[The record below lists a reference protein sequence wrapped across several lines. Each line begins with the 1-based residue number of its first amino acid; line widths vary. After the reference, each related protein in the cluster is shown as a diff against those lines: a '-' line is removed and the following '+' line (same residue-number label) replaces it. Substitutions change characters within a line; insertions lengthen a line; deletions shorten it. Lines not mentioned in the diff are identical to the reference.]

1 MKLFQSVKH
10 AVGRLAYSLMSHAPA
25 NWNQK
30 FSILMD
36 VLATDPRR
44 MRKLPPMA
52 LVFLSMPD
60 LDSAFPG
67 LDADSLST
75 LRRFVASQYF
85 IGDAPHLYSAIPPYA
100 FLWNGLCTQEEFD
113 QALADDKRME
123 ELKVRYHLRY
133 GKPSSLIH
141 HHGLRLLPPKVL
153 ANLQDTVFVDAGAYE
168 GDSTLVFLQ
177 YHPQVVWAFEPSPP
191 NQEIFRHTMQANGI
205 PEKSIHLIPKGL
217 SDKPSIIR
225 FSAKASGDCT
235 LTDKGRCK
243 AELVP
248 LDSLKPPAR
257 IGLIKA
263 DLEGM
268 GMFML
273 RGAVQT
279 IQRDKPVLTLN
290 FYHNMDEFL
299 NTYAFV
305 RGLGVPYEYKVLSF
319 FPPWKNCEVA
329 LLAWP
334 RDLD

>member
-1 MKLFQSVKH
+1 MSIFKSMKH
-10 AVGRLAYSLMSHAPA
+10 AVGQLAYSLMSHAPA
-25 NWNQK
+25 DWDKK

-52 LVFLSMPD
+52 LDFLSMPD
-60 LDSAFPG
+60 LESAFPG
-67 LDADSLST
+67 LGADSLST

-85 IGDAPHLYSAIPPYA
+85 IGDAPHLYSTIPPYA
-100 FLWNGLCTQEEFD
+100 FLWSGLCTQEEFD
-113 QALADDKRME
+113 QELADDKRME
-123 ELKVRYHLRY
+123 ELRDRYHLSY

-141 HHGLRLLPPKVL
+141 HHGLRILPEKVL
-153 ANLQDTVFVDAGAYE
+153 AQLEDTVFVDAGAFE

-191 NQEIFRHTMQANGI
+191 NQAIFRQTMQSNG
-205 PEKSIHLIPKGL
+205 IPKGL
-217 SDKPSIIR
+217 SDKPSTIR
-225 FSAKASGDCT
+225 FSAKARGDCT

-248 LDSLKPPAR
+248 LDSLEPPAR

-268 GMFML
+268 GMYML
-273 RGAVQT
+273 RGAAQT
-279 IQRDKPVLTLN
+279 IRRDKPVLTLN

-305 RGLGVPYEYKVLSF
+305 RSLGVPYEYKVLSF
-319 FPPWKNCEVA
+319 YPPWKNCEVA

-334 RDLD
+334 SDLP